1 MTENKLEEYRKNI
14 DKIDKKLVELF
25 IERFEIVKQ
34 IGKFK
39 KENNIPVVD
48 NNRFNK
54 VLEKVENMAMKQGIS
69 KDFIKEVYN
78 IIHKYS
84 CELEQ

>member
-1 MTENKLEEYRKNI
+1 MTENKLEEYRKQI

-25 IERFEIVKQ
+25 VERFEIVKQ

-48 NNRFNK
+48 NNRFQK
-54 VLEKVENMAMKQGIS
+54 VLEKVENIAEKQGVS
-69 KDFIKEVYN
+69 KDFINDIYN

-84 CELEQ
+84 CELEM

>member
-1 MTENKLEEYRKNI
+1 MAGNKLEELRKEI
-14 DKIDKKLVELF
+14 DKCDKQIVDLF
-25 IERFEIVKQ
+25 SKRFEIVKQ

-48 NNRFNK
+48 NNRFQK
-54 VLEKVENMAMKQGIS
+54 VLEKVANIAEKQGVS
-69 KDFIKEVYN
+69 KDFINDIYN

>member
-1 MTENKLEEYRKNI
+1 MTENKLEEYRK
-14 DKIDKKLVELF
+14 KIDVIDTEIVELF
-25 IERFEIVKQ
+25 VERFEIVKQ

-48 NNRFNK
+48 NNRFQK
-54 VLEKVENMAMKQGIS
+54 VLEKVANIAEKQGVS
-69 KDFIKEVYN
+69 KDFINDIYN

>member
-1 MTENKLEEYRKNI
+1 MTGNKLEEYRKQIDEI
-14 DKIDKKLVELF
+14 DKNIVELF
-25 IERFEIVKQ
+25 AKRFEIVKQ

-48 NNRFNK
+48 NNRFQK

-69 KDFIKEVYN
+69 KDFIDEIYYT
-78 IIHKYS
+78 IHKYA
-84 CELEQ
+84 CELEE

>member
-1 MTENKLEEYRKNI
+1 MTENKLEELRKEI
-14 DKIDKKLVELF
+14 DKCDKQIVDLF
-25 IERFEIVKQ
+25 SKRFEIVKQ

-48 NNRFNK
+48 NNRFQK
-54 VLEKVENMAMKQGIS
+54 VLEKVANIAEKQGVS
-69 KDFIKEVYN
+69 KDFINDIYN